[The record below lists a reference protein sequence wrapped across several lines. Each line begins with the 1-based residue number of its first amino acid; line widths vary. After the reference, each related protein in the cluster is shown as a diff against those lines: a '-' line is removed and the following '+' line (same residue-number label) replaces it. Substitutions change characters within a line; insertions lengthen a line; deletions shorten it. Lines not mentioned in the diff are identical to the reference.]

1 MKIAIIDDA
10 ANRNGRKATMV
21 TVNERLMQEQI
32 DLRSGLLSEW
42 VEQDM
47 ADVLTEFGARMEDA
61 APERVRHIPPPSLA
75 YGIPMAGVRY
85 YTYVPER

>member
-1 MKIAIIDDA
+1 
-10 ANRNGRKATMV
+10 MV

-47 ADVLTEFGARMEDA
+47 ADVLTEFGARLEDI
-61 APERVRHIPPPSLA
+61 APERVRHIPAPSLA

>member
-1 MKIAIIDDA
+1 
-10 ANRNGRKATMV
+10 MV
-21 TVNERLMQEQI
+21 TVNERPITADI
-32 DLRSGLLSEW
+32 DNRSGLLTQW

-47 ADVLTEFGARMEDA
+47 SDILTEFGARMEDS
-61 APERVRHIPPPSLA
+61 APERVKHIPAPAMA

>member
-1 MKIAIIDDA
+1 
-10 ANRNGRKATMV
+10 MV

-61 APERVRHIPPPSLA
+61 TPDRVRHIPPPGLA

>member
-1 MKIAIIDDA
+1 
-10 ANRNGRKATMV
+10 MV
-21 TVNERLMQEQI
+21 TVNERLATT
-32 DLRSGLLSEW
+32 DFVHRSGLLSQW

-47 ADVLTEFGARMEDA
+47 SDILTEFGARMEDS

-85 YTYVPER
+85 YTYVPEQ

>member
-1 MKIAIIDDA
+1 
-10 ANRNGRKATMV
+10 MV
-21 TVNERLMQEQI
+21 TVKKTPTYRDI
-32 DLRSGLLSEW
+32 ADRSGLLSEW

-47 ADVLTEFGARMEDA
+47 ADILTEFGARMEDC
-61 APERVRHIPPPSLA
+61 APERAQHIPAPSLA

>member
-1 MKIAIIDDA
+1 
-10 ANRNGRKATMV
+10 MV
-21 TVNERLMQEQI
+21 TVNERLIQEQI

-47 ADVLTEFGARMEDA
+47 ADVLTEFGARLEDI